1 MSKKGEW
8 EILEKRSLLKKFLKN
23 LKNGLGTKIKK
34 KKKKI
39 IKIMKNLINMI
50 NKKKECSIMYAC
62 SMQHPGTACNDATM
76 QQQHACSIRLQQ
88 NQWRAWMQIAASGCL
103 QLRNAALFRNSMF
116 RILQQKQQSLLR
128 ERSLRSKNFFLLFNA
143 FF

>member
-39 IKIMKNLINMI
+39 IKKIKLV
-50 NKKKECSIMYAC
+50 S
-62 SMQHPGTACNDATM
+62 
-76 QQQHACSIRLQQ
+76 
-88 NQWRAWMQIAASGCL
+88 
-103 QLRNAALFRNSMF
+103 
-116 RILQQKQQSLLR
+116 
-128 ERSLRSKNFFLLFNA
+128 
-143 FF
+143 